1 MKKAGAGA
9 VDKRER
15 KTLNTIEEIKIYSDP
30 YRLRILKTFL
40 DFGRP
45 ATVKEVADRMG
56 EVPAKVYYHVKKLES
71 IGLVS
76 IDHTEIING
85 IVAKYYASYSG
96 QIEIQAAEIQPE
108 MRGVYWSNV
117 RRLIAEQFDQTK
129 ETFLARVTGDGDTG
143 RFMQNTLHM
152 KPEEAEELF
161 RQVQKLFEPY
171 ERKRS
176 GEEVKAY
183 DLFLA
188 LGAEKSE
195 TDAEKDGL
203 KEEKDSKS

>member
-1 MKKAGAGA
+1 M
-9 VDKRER
+9 DKRES
-15 KTLNTIEEIKIYSDP
+15 KTLNTVEEIKIYSDP

-85 IVAKYYASYSG
+85 IVAKYYDSYSG
-96 QIEIQAAEIQPE
+96 QIEIKAAEIEPE
-108 MRGVYWSNV
+108 MRNVYWSNV

-129 ETFLARVTGDGDTG
+129 ETFLGRVNGDGDTG
-143 RFMQNTLHM
+143 RFMQNILYM
-152 KPEEAEELF
+152 NPEEAEELF

-195 TDAEKDGL
+195 ADTEKNVS
-203 KEEKDSKS
+203 EKKKSEDD

>member
-1 MKKAGAGA
+1 MDNQDNKI
-9 VDKRER
+9 
-15 KTLNTIEEIKIYSDP
+15 LNTVEEIKIYSDP

-71 IGLVS
+71 IGLVT
-76 IDHTEIING
+76 IDHTEVING

-96 QIEIQAAEIQPE
+96 QIEIKAAEIQPE

-129 ETFLARVTGDGDTG
+129 ETFLERVTGEGDSG
-143 RFMQNTLHM
+143 KFMQNKLYM
-152 KPEEAEELF
+152 NPEEAEELF
-161 RQVQKLFEPY
+161 LRMQKLFEPY
-171 ERKRS
+171 ERKRG
-176 GEEVKAY
+176 GEQIQSYE
-183 DLFLA
+183 LFLA
-188 LGAEKSE
+188 FGADLPK
-195 TDAEKDGL
+195 TTPNK
-203 KEEKDSKS
+203 KEDQSDSD

>member
-1 MKKAGAGA
+1 
-9 VDKRER
+9 VDKRES
-15 KTLNTIEEIKIYSDP
+15 KTLNTVEEIKIYSDP

-85 IVAKYYASYSG
+85 IVAKYYDSYSG
-96 QIEIQAAEIQPE
+96 QIEIKAAEIEPE
-108 MRGVYWSNV
+108 MRSVYWSNV

-129 ETFLARVTGDGDTG
+129 ETFLNRVNGDGDTG
-143 RFMQNTLHM
+143 RFMQNILYM
-152 KPEEAEELF
+152 NPEEAEELF

-195 TDAEKDGL
+195 ADAEKDMP
-203 KEEKDSKS
+203 KEEKGEDDKS

>member
-1 MKKAGAGA
+1 M
-9 VDKRER
+9 DKRES
-15 KTLNTIEEIKIYSDP
+15 KTLNTVEEIKIYSDP

-85 IVAKYYASYSG
+85 IVAKYYDSYSG
-96 QIEIQAAEIQPE
+96 QIEIKAAEIEPE
-108 MRGVYWSNV
+108 MRSVYWSNV

-129 ETFLARVTGDGDTG
+129 ETFLNRVNGDGDTG
-143 RFMQNTLHM
+143 RFMQNILYM
-152 KPEEAEELF
+152 NPEEAEELF

-195 TDAEKDGL
+195 ADAEKDMP
-203 KEEKDSKS
+203 KEEKGEED

>member
-1 MKKAGAGA
+1 M
-9 VDKRER
+9 DKRES
-15 KTLNTIEEIKIYSDP
+15 KMLNTVEEIKIYSDP

-71 IGLVS
+71 IDLVS
-76 IDHTEIING
+76 IDHTEVING

-96 QIEIQAAEIQPE
+96 QIEIKAAEIEPE
-108 MRGVYWSNV
+108 MRSVYWSNV

-129 ETFLARVTGDGDTG
+129 ETFLGRVTGDGDTG
-143 RFMQNTLHM
+143 RFMQNILYM
-152 KPEEAEELF
+152 KPDEAEELF

-176 GEEVKAY
+176 DKEVKPY

-195 TDAEKDGL
+195 PDAQKDSPKKEKE
-203 KEEKDSKS
+203 KEKEKDSPS

>member
-1 MKKAGAGA
+1 M
-9 VDKRER
+9 DKRES
-15 KTLNTIEEIKIYSDP
+15 KTLNTVEEIKIYSDP

-85 IVAKYYASYSG
+85 IVAKYYDSYSG
-96 QIEIQAAEIQPE
+96 QIEIKAAEIEPE
-108 MRGVYWSNV
+108 MRSVYWSNV

-129 ETFLARVTGDGDTG
+129 ETFLNRVNGDGDTG
-143 RFMQNTLHM
+143 RFMQNILYM
-152 KPEEAEELF
+152 NPEEAEELF

-195 TDAEKDGL
+195 ADAEKDMP
-203 KEEKDSKS
+203 KEEKGEDDKS

>member
-1 MKKAGAGA
+1 M
-9 VDKRER
+9 DKRES
-15 KTLNTIEEIKIYSDP
+15 KTLNTVAEIKIYSDP

-76 IDHTEIING
+76 INHTEVING
-85 IVAKYYASYSG
+85 IVAKYYDSYSG
-96 QIEIQAAEIQPE
+96 QIEIKAAEIEPE
-108 MRGVYWSNV
+108 MRSVYWSNV

-129 ETFLARVTGDGDTG
+129 ETFLSRVNGDGDTG
-143 RFMQNTLHM
+143 RFMQNILYM
-152 KPEEAEELF
+152 KPDEAEELF

-171 ERKRS
+171 ERKRNDK
-176 GEEVKAY
+176 EVKAY

-188 LGAEKSE
+188 LGAEKPE
-195 TDAEKDGL
+195 PDAEKDSS
-203 KEEKDSKS
+203 KEKEKDSQS

>member
-1 MKKAGAGA
+1 M
-9 VDKRER
+9 DKRES
-15 KTLNTIEEIKIYSDP
+15 KTLNTVEEIKIYSDP

-76 IDHTEIING
+76 INHTEVING
-85 IVAKYYASYSG
+85 IVAKYYDSYSG
-96 QIEIQAAEIQPE
+96 QIEIKAAEIEPE
-108 MRGVYWSNV
+108 MRSVYWSNV

-129 ETFLARVTGDGDTG
+129 ETFLSRVNGDGDTG
-143 RFMQNTLHM
+143 RFMQNILHM
-152 KPEEAEELF
+152 KPDEAEELF

-176 GEEVKAY
+176 DKEVKAY

-188 LGAEKSE
+188 LGAEKPE
-195 TDAEKDGL
+195 PDAEKDSS
-203 KEEKDSKS
+203 KEKEKEKEKDSQS